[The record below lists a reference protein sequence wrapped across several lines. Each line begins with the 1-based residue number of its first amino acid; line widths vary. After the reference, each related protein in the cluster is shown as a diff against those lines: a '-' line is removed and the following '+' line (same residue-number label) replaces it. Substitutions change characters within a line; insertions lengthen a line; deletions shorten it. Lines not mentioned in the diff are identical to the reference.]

1 MGRGLKGKGEEWRG
15 EEKNVELNKIMKD
28 CAWKKKD
35 FKNGGQYSGE
45 STPDSHMCNSLG
57 KIEYREIRQGM
68 DPLLIIDV
76 EKATVVL
83 YFLKEKVMMCRYR
96 CVIRSE
102 VRKLNAG
109 KK

>member
-1 MGRGLKGKGEEWRG
+1 
-15 EEKNVELNKIMKD
+15 
-28 CAWKKKD
+28 
-35 FKNGGQYSGE
+35 
-45 STPDSHMCNSLG
+45 
-57 KIEYREIRQGM
+57 M